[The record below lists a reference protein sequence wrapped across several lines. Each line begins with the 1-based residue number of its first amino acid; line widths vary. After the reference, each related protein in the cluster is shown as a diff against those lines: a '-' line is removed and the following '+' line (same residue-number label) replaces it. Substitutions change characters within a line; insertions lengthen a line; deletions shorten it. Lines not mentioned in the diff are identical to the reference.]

1 MAREN
6 YVART
11 IAAMFC
17 IAPAVAQMLG
27 IDIALLVGGAIL
39 VVAATAVFGGRLGP
53 RLEARRRR
61 LQGERNAEQEK
72 QRLAE
77 RCEICGASVDPAR
90 DVWDAGRW
98 WHQACYRE
106 SLR

>member
-1 MAREN
+1 
-6 YVART
+6 
-11 IAAMFC
+11 
-17 IAPAVAQMLG
+17 MLG

-39 VVAATAVFGGRLGP
+39 VMAAAGLLGGRFGS

-72 QRLAE
+72 LRLAE
-77 RCEICGASVDPAR
+77 RCTVCGNSVDPAHDIR
-90 DVWDAGRW
+90 DADQW

-106 SLR
+106 YFR

>member
-1 MAREN
+1 
-6 YVART
+6 
-11 IAAMFC
+11 
-17 IAPAVAQMLG
+17 MLG

-39 VVAATAVFGGRLGP
+39 VVAATAVVGGRLGP

-77 RCEICGASVDPAR
+77 RCAICSASVDPAR
-90 DVWDAGRW
+90 DVWDGGRW

>member
-1 MAREN
+1 
-6 YVART
+6 
-11 IAAMFC
+11 
-17 IAPAVAQMLG
+17 MLG

-39 VVAATAVFGGRLGP
+39 VMAASALLGGRFGS

-72 QRLAE
+72 LRLAE
-77 RCEICGASVDPAR
+77 RCTICGTSIDPAR
-90 DVWDAGRW
+90 DIRDAGQW

>member
-1 MAREN
+1 
-6 YVART
+6 
-11 IAAMFC
+11 
-17 IAPAVAQMLG
+17 MLG
-27 IDIALLVGGAIL
+27 IDIVLLVGGAIL
-39 VVAATAVFGGRLGP
+39 VVIAAGAIGGRVGS

-61 LQGERNAEQEK
+61 LQGQRNAEQEK
-72 QRLAE
+72 RRLEE
-77 RCEICGASVDPAR
+77 RCTVCNAAIDPAH

>member
-1 MAREN
+1 
-6 YVART
+6 
-11 IAAMFC
+11 
-17 IAPAVAQMLG
+17 MLG

-39 VVAATAVFGGRLGP
+39 VMAAAALLGGRLGP

-61 LQGERNAEQEK
+61 LQGERNADQEK
-72 QRLAE
+72 QRIEE
-77 RCEICGASVDPAR
+77 RCTICGTSIDPTHDIR
-90 DVWDAGRW
+90 DAGQW

>member
-1 MAREN
+1 
-6 YVART
+6 
-11 IAAMFC
+11 
-17 IAPAVAQMLG
+17 MLG

-39 VVAATAVFGGRLGP
+39 MVIAAGTIGGRLGS

-61 LQGERNAEQEK
+61 LQGQRNAEQE
-72 QRLAE
+72 QRRLEE
-77 RCEICGASVDPAR
+77 RCTVCTAAIDPAL

-98 WHQACYRE
+98 WHRACYRE